1 MAWADD
7 QSGEIKG
14 ATILDNQLSHLD
26 NVAYKI
32 KFFMIHSDHPIQGS
46 ELDEEYL
53 KRVNS
58 IIIAETGVTSGF
70 YIKDVGFSNVVSAR
84 MQILPLGIT
93 GQLNIIEPYGM
104 SFYEKLVI
112 ASAQLGIKSHLFE
125 EIIDNYKLTK
135 GVLLDTELDSDDW
148 DGLIKNFKNLIL
160 EKTKKN

>member
-46 ELDEEYL
+46 ELDEAYL

-70 YIKDVGFSNVVSAR
+70 YIKDIGFSNVVQR
-84 MQILPLGIT
+84 MIITFAVIFQSVNLLFIFAVATNLFWILK
-93 GQLNIIEPYGM
+93 
-104 SFYEKLVI
+104 FYI
-112 ASAQLGIKSHLFE
+112 YRNQ
-125 EIIDNYKLTK
+125 
-135 GVLLDTELDSDDW
+135 
-148 DGLIKNFKNLIL
+148 
-160 EKTKKN
+160 